1 METTTCASGVA
12 PPEAIK
18 VIRNTVADGT
28 RILTETKLPAHLVER
43 LAGHGIRT
51 CADWRA
57 LSRKRRASLFG
68 IVPSV
73 VRTLNEI
80 TGVRS

>member
-1 METTTCASGVA
+1 METTTRASGVA
-12 PPEAIK
+12 APEAIK
-18 VIRNTVADGT
+18 VIGNTVEDGT
-28 RILTETKLPAHLVER
+28 QILAETRLPVQLIER

-57 LSRKRRASLFG
+57 LSRKQRASLFG
-68 IVPSV
+68 IVPAV